1 MTHHNPSL
9 EDLLCLCKLNS
20 SINLSVRELIDQD
33 MSIIVQRAI
42 IDKKCKS
49 LYLTGNQFTNQSL
62 SILSDALFNNL
73 TLVELDLSDNSISDH
88 GIKTL
93 MDVLRTNKSILQK
106 LHLGCNQITDQG
118 TDYLSDMLKTNHS
131 LTHLMLNRNS
141 IGNPGVH
148 RLCNVLALHN
158 ISLEVLSLAS
168 NHLITDQCIDSLIVM
183 LKQNERLKG
192 LDMKSCSI
200 SSNSKQRLKDIC
212 RHKHAFQLFTTTDE
226 NQCFLS

>member
-1 MTHHNPSL
+1 MIYHNPAL
-9 EDLLCLCKLNS
+9 EDLLRLCKSHS

-33 MSIIVQRAI
+33 MSIIVQRAL
-42 IDKKCKS
+42 IDKKCKA
-49 LYLTGNQFTNQSL
+49 LHLTGNQLTSQSL
-62 SILSDALFNNL
+62 SILSDALYNNL
-73 TLVELDLSDNSISDH
+73 TLVELDLSDNYISDF
-88 GIKTL
+88 GVKTL

-118 TDYLSDMLKTNHS
+118 AEYLSDMLKTNHS

-148 RLCNVLALHN
+148 SLCNVLALHN

-168 NHLITDQCIDSLIVM
+168 NQLISDQCVDSLIAM
-183 LKQNERLKG
+183 LKHNERLKG
-192 LDMKSCSI
+192 LDMKCCQI
-200 SSNSKQRLKDIC
+200 SSNNKQRLREVC
-212 RHKHAFQLFTTTDE
+212 REKHSFQLFTTTNE